1 MMRVIMLN
9 EIINKVAEKVGI
21 SVEKATS
28 AVNIVVDVLKEKL
41 PGPISSHLDSI
52 LSGKGVTDM
61 MDKGKDA
68 ASGLFDSAKDK
79 IGSLFGKK

>member
-1 MMRVIMLN
+1 MLD

-28 AVNIVVDVLKEKL
+28 AVNVVVDVLKEKL

-68 ASGLFDSAKDK
+68 ASGLFESAKDK
-79 IGSLFGKK
+79 ISSLFGKK